1 VIVSD
6 NPSTPIFP
14 PLQTKPKTK
23 KMNNTLHTLKE
34 NPEIAF
40 LDWFNNFNTQQ
51 GFADYYGI
59 EIAEAKEIISKGKE
73 IHHSK
78 TK

>member
-1 VIVSD
+1 
-6 NPSTPIFP
+6 
-14 PLQTKPKTK
+14 
-23 KMNNTLHTLKE
+23 MNNTLHKLKE

-40 LDWFNNFNTQQ
+40 LEWFNNFTTQQ

-59 EIAEAKEIISKGKE
+59 EIAEAKEIISKGRK

-78 TK
+78 TQH